1 MHAKFKLLVVL
12 VHAKNWLRKKKR
24 HIKPKP
30 GQEFYSFSKLTILQ
44 SLSQSNYSNT
54 SENPV
59 IHTSEYVGSTRIHRN
74 FFLQLQKPVFGYLR
88 TWQKNK
94 NKKKSPPTKQ
104 MSFEVGMLTPIVK
117 IKILIKEIFG
127 FIKNHKSYASLKI
140 LSSE

>member
-1 MHAKFKLLVVL
+1 M
-12 VHAKNWLRKKKR
+12 RKIGFAKKR
-24 HIKPKP
+24 HIKPKS

-74 FFLQLQKPVFGYLR
+74 FFFEASETSLR
-88 TWQKNK
+88 TSTNVTKN
-94 NKKKSPPTKQ
+94 KKSPPTKH
-104 MSFEVGMLTPIVK
+104 MSFEVVMLTPTVK
-117 IKILIKEIFG
+117 RKILIKEIFG
-127 FIKNHKSYASLKI
+127 FIKNHKSYASVKF

>member
-1 MHAKFKLLVVL
+1 MRKIGFA
-12 VHAKNWLRKKKR
+12 KKKR

-44 SLSQSNYSNT
+44 SLSLSNYSNT

-59 IHTSEYVGSTRIHRN
+59 IHTSEYVGSTRIHRK
-74 FFLQLQKPVFGYLR
+74 FFFAAPETSLRISTNVTKKQK
-88 TWQKNK
+88 Q
-94 NKKKSPPTKQ
+94 KKSPPTKQ
-104 MSFEVGMLTPIVK
+104 MSFEVVMLTPIVK

-127 FIKNHKSYASLKI
+127 FIKNHKSYPSLKF